1 MSARGNGSGSWR
13 REEVEVLGTL
23 QDLVSIDSV
32 NPDLP
37 GGSTGEGG
45 MVDYLRRF
53 FADLDIGCELDE
65 VLPGRH
71 NVVATL
77 PGDDR
82 SRTLLFECHM
92 DTASVEIMTIPPF
105 EPHVREGLLYG
116 RGSCDTKAGGA
127 AMVQAMKRLR
137 DAGTTPPVDIVFAG
151 CVDEEHLMRGSQR
164 LAANVSP
171 TAAVIAEP
179 TDLAVIRAHK
189 GVLRFRV
196 VVAGTAA
203 HSSKPQLGVNAITK
217 MAALIDRIDGELV
230 PQVQASAD
238 PLLGPSTLNIGVIAG
253 GQQVNFVP
261 DTCTIDIDVRM
272 VPGQTAYGVIE
283 ALRNCIAEAA
293 SDDSLLD
300 ATVEPPYFSAAAVG
314 TDESEAIVVSAVNA
328 CREVTGVVTVEGVP
342 YGTDGSPFGERGVPT
357 VVLGPGS
364 IDQAHGAVEWVECEQ
379 VVRAVDIYERIMRA
393 GLPAGAG

>member
-1 MSARGNGSGSWR
+1 MSAHGTGSWR
-13 REEVEVLGTL
+13 REESEVLGIL

-37 GGSTGEGG
+37 GGSDGEGG
-45 MVDYLRRF
+45 MVDYLRRC

-77 PGDDR
+77 PGEDR

-171 TAAVIAEP
+171 AAVVVAEP

-203 HSSKPQLGVNAITK
+203 HSSKPHLGVNAITK
-217 MAALIDRIDGELV
+217 MAALINRIDNELV

-238 PLLGPSTLNIGVIAG
+238 PLLGPSTLNIGVISG

-261 DTCTIDIDVRM
+261 DTCAIDIDVRM
-272 VPGQTAYGVIE
+272 VPGQTADGVLE
-283 ALRNCIAEAA
+283 AFRSCIAEAA
-293 SDDSLLD
+293 SDDPLLD

-314 TDESEAIVVSAVNA
+314 TDESDAIVISAVNA
-328 CREVTGVVTVEGVP
+328 CREVVGEVVVEGVP

-364 IDQAHGAVEWVECEQ
+364 IDQAHGAVEWVECDQ
-379 VVRAVDIYERIMRA
+379 VVRAVDIYERIMLA
-393 GLPAGAG
+393 GLPDGAA